1 MASRHQTD
9 GVRRHLLVTND
20 YPPKIGGIQSYL
32 WDLWRRLPGDD
43 VRVLTT
49 PHDGDAAF
57 DAASPHRIDRAP
69 EPWLGPWPWL
79 VGRIDAAARD
89 HGAELVVVDP
99 AVPLGAIAPR
109 LSLPYAV
116 VLHGAEVT
124 VPGRVPGIDR
134 VLRRVLRGAHLWIS
148 AGGYPL
154 AEAERCAG
162 LRRPSV
168 LVPPGV
174 DHARFHPLG
183 SSERTAER
191 LARGF
196 GRDDI
201 VIASVNR
208 LVPRK
213 GMHVVIEAMHRL
225 QRRHPDLRAV
235 LAGSGRE
242 LDRLRRLADD
252 GPGRIELP
260 GRLDDDDVVR
270 LYGAADLM
278 VMPCSS
284 RWGGLEQEGFGISF
298 LEAAACGLPQI
309 AGRSG
314 GAHEAVDHDVSGLIV
329 DDPTDAGAVARAIE
343 QMVVDPA
350 RRARMGAAARRRVL
364 DEFDQDDLAARLA
377 EAIDEVDLAGAPV
390 SDGAR

>member
-1 MASRHQTD
+1 M
-9 GVRRHLLVTND
+9 RRHLLVTND

-43 VRVLTT
+43 VRVMTT
-49 PHDGDAAF
+49 PHDGDVAF
-57 DAASPHRIDRAP
+57 DAAAPHRIDRSP

-79 VGRIDAAARD
+79 VGRIDAAASGHR
-89 HGAELVVVDP
+89 AELIVVDP

-109 LSLPYAV
+109 LALPYAV

-124 VPGRVPGIDR
+124 VPGRVPGADR
-134 VLRRVLRGAHLWIS
+134 VLRRVLRGAHLWIC

-174 DHARFHPLG
+174 DHGRFAPLQPAA
-183 SSERTAER
+183 RTAER
-191 LARGF
+191 LSRGF
-196 GRDDI
+196 AGDDV

-213 GMHVVIEAMHRL
+213 GMHVVIEAIHRL
-225 QRRHPDLRAV
+225 HRDHPNLRAV

-242 LDRLRRLADD
+242 LNRLRRLAEA

-260 GRLDDDDVVR
+260 GRLDDDEVVR

-278 VMPCSS
+278 VMPCGS

-298 LEAAACGLPQI
+298 LEAAACGLPQV

-314 GAHEAVDHDVSGLIV
+314 GAHEAVEHDVTGLVV
-329 DDPTDAGAVARAIE
+329 DDPTDVGAVARAIE
-343 QMVVDPA
+343 QLVVDPEL
-350 RRARMGAAARRRVL
+350 RERMGTAARRRVL
-364 DEFDQDDLAARLA
+364 DEFDQEALAVRLA
-377 EAIDEVDLAGAPV
+377 EAIDTIDLDRSPT
-390 SDGAR
+390 SDVTR